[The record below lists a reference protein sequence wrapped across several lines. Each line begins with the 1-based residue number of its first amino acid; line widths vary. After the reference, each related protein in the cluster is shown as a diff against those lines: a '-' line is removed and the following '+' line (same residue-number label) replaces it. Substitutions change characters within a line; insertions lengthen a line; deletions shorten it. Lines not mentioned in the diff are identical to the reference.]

1 MVVKNLL
8 DIYPSMGSNIEKLT
22 LGEVLNTNLESQKYG
37 LMLNAVEAQEL
48 IGARNQAIRNH
59 GRVELSIGVV
69 HSIVS
74 IFCPSPYIN
83 QEEYAFTLNELL
95 DIFYYMKNETED
107 TIGDDELL
115 GIMKDYFNN
124 SCQGSLE
131 LLKNREMT
139 GYANKLRRE
148 NQARDYAPE
157 RNSNDDQDIY

>member
-8 DIYPSMGSNIEKLT
+8 DIYPSVGGNIEKLT

-37 LMLNAVEAQEL
+37 LILNAVEAQEL
-48 IGARNQAIRNH
+48 IETRNRVIRSH

-69 HSIVS
+69 NSIVS
-74 IFCPSPYIN
+74 TFCSSSYIN
-83 QEEYAFTLNELL
+83 QDDYAATLNELL

-124 SCQGSLE
+124 SCRGSLE

-139 GYANKLRRE
+139 GYADKLRRQ
-148 NQARDYAPE
+148 NQAREYAPE
-157 RNSNDDQDIY
+157 RNSDDDQDIY